1 MRIRIKIA
9 SLDTFKKILGGNT
22 VKVVFLNGKK
32 GNLSN
37 KEAEKLYVANRFTL
51 REWKELEEEMV
62 RLGVSK
68 FEDPMLKMFSAD
80 MVYIKYVRN
89 QIKAHQLRGEK

>member
-9 SLDTFKKILGGNT
+9 SLETFKKILGGNT

-37 KEAEKLYVANRFTL
+37 KEAEKLRKI
-51 REWKELEEEMV
+51 E
-62 RLGVSK
+62 
-68 FEDPMLKMFSAD
+68 
-80 MVYIKYVRN
+80 
-89 QIKAHQLRGEK
+89 